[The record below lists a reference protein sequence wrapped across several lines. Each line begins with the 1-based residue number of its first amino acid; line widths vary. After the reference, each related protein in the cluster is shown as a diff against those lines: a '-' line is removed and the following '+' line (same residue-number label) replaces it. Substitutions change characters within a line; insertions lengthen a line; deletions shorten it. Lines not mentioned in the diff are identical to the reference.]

1 MTNEEFNREVM
12 SALAVGSDKLAGKKL
27 YFNYKPKKESIF
39 GYVHSKHVVQN
50 KQHGFLNTV
59 SIVLTTNRSGTEF
72 IMNIDLEDIAY
83 EDIYIFVPS
92 MIKQLVA
99 SPHPVEITRFIH
111 NLPVIIKM
119 QFNLGLP
126 RQIIESFNVYGLRDL
141 VRTSSADLLLHRVNK
156 TSCIKTIGFSQ
167 VFYLKALNYNKG
179 TPIYQ
184 GAIVCKVLDN
194 GYIEYLYFEAGV
206 VESPLD
212 NDKIVII
219 PFIVYK
225 DMSVYVPLCDVH
237 CNILGKPKPHI
248 KFTDEQ
254 IDSIFIDALVDEY
267 STKDTIVNKPH
278 VADFQNWISKVFDRL
293 SDSTGISCVFSNK
306 HVSTSSFTYSFY
318 FWFCQINGLNRVK
331 NSDGKDILYIGKCR
345 NKVII
350 ELYYDYN
357 YFTNTIVYFTRLAK

>member
-12 SALAVGSDKLAGKKL
+12 SALAVGSDKLVGKKL
-27 YFNYKPKKESIF
+27 YFNYKLRKEPIY
-39 GYVHSKHVVQN
+39 GYVHSKHVVQK
-50 KQHGFLNTV
+50 KQHGFLNSV
-59 SIVLTTNRSGTEF
+59 PIVLTTNLSGTEF

-92 MIKQLVA
+92 MIKQLVT
-99 SPHPVEITRFIH
+99 SSCSVEIARFIH

-126 RQIIESFNVYGLRDL
+126 RQIIESFNVYGLQDL
-141 VRTSSADLLLHRVNK
+141 VNTSSSDLLLNRVNK

-167 VFYLKALNYNKG
+167 IFYLKALNHNKG
-179 TPIYQ
+179 SPIYQ
-184 GAIVCKVLDN
+184 GAIVCKVMDN
-194 GYIEYLYFEAGV
+194 GYIEYLYF
-206 VESPLD
+206 VEGTVDTLD

-219 PFIVYK
+219 PFLVYK
-225 DMSVYVPLCDVH
+225 DNSVYVPLCDVH
-237 CNILGKPKPHI
+237 CNTLGKPKPHI

-278 VADFQNWISKVFDRL
+278 VADFQNWISKVFSRL
-293 SDSTGISCVFSNK
+293 SDSTGVSCVFSNK
-306 HVSTSSFTYSFY
+306 PVSATPVTSGFD

-331 NSDGKDILYIGKCR
+331 NSNGKDLLYSGKCR

-350 ELYYDYN
+350 ELYYAYN
-357 YFTNTIVYFTRLAK
+357 HSTNTIVYFTRLAK